1 MLHRFDKNT
10 QGRDFIVGDV
20 HGHFSLLRS
29 LLKMVEFNAE
39 IDRLFS
45 TGDLVDRGPE
55 CEESIHWI
63 KQPWFHAVRGN
74 HEQFVIEGD
83 PYLHMMNGGSWFL
96 MLSPEEKNEFRAGF
110 NTLPFAVEIDTDDG
124 KVGIVHAEVPGD
136 DWKSMEELPSAS
148 AEKREHMED
157 FILWRRDIIR
167 KRATFHGVANIDKV
181 VVGHSPVKEVTQ
193 VHNVTYLDTGMGNG
207 RALTLLCIQGGG
219 AGTLTR
225 IDNKD
230 EE

>member
-55 CEESIHWI
+55 CEESIYWI
-63 KQPWFHAVRGN
+63 RQPWFHAVRGN
-74 HEQFVIEGD
+74 HEQFVIESD
-83 PYLHMMNGGSWFL
+83 PKLHFMNGGAWFL
-96 MLSPEEKNEFRAGF
+96 MLSTGEQNDFRHEF
-110 NTLPFAVEIDTDDG
+110 NTLPFAIEIDTDDG
-124 KVGIVHAEVPGD
+124 KVGIVHAEVPDD
-136 DWKSMEELPSAS
+136 DWESLPKLEWAGPQR
-148 AEKREHMED
+148 REHMES
-157 FILWRRDIIR
+157 FLLWRRDIIR
-167 KRATFHGVANIDKV
+167 KRAPFHGVANIDKV

-193 VHNVTYLDTGMGNG
+193 IHNVTYLDTGMGNG
-207 RALTLLCIQGGG
+207 RALTLLCIQGEG